1 MAGQMGDMMSH
12 RRTVAL
18 ALIGAAAGA
27 WAGLGYLDDGGRCA
41 TSLTESFGACR
52 FNHAW
57 VPFIGTVLVG
67 VLAAFAIAAVVSRF
81 NRRVPHP
88 AAAPPGVPNPD
99 GERHD
104 LRQELQEMTLSG
116 EELGLQ
122 RSDPPSARIGE
133 RGRPVPR
140 PRRGLN
146 A

>member
-1 MAGQMGDMMSH
+1 MSH

-67 VLAAFAIAAVVSRF
+67 VLAAFAIAALLARF

-88 AAAPPGVPNPD
+88 AAAPPGVPDAD
-99 GERHD
+99 GEHHD
-104 LRQELQEMTLSG
+104 LGQELQEMTLNG

-122 RSDPPSARIGE
+122 RSDPKPARIGE